1 MKACSLAH
9 LNVPTIDIIKEM
21 GHEKKT
27 NEDNYLEY
35 LSFAKAKQI
44 YGDSLTVEVSDRL
57 KYELKIIK
65 HRGASGYFLFLQD
78 VVNTAQSKFGVWI
91 GPGRGSA
98 AGCLLCY
105 CLGITKIDPLRHD
118 LLFERFLNPDGITFP
133 DIDIDTEIGG
143 RERIMSW
150 LEQKYG
156 KECCAHIAKGK
167 ECLHLCGVVVA
178 NKPIANLAPISTLS
192 VKVPSGSQTTLN
204 CVQYDDIE
212 SSGLIKYDFIGLD
225 TLTQMKEIC
234 ELIKIKGGKDIDIE
248 KIPIDDN
255 RTMILFQNGQ
265 TDDIFLF
272 SSNDMKKYLQEFKPT
287 SFEDLVILN
296 CLYRPGSMDDIAA
309 VIKHKKSENPIEYI
323 IPCIDSVLNKTYG
336 IIVYQEQIMMLSRLI
351 ANFNKSESALLR
363 MAIGMFKKEMLP
375 ALKNQFIRGGTKNGY
390 KKTALEKLW
399 NEIESKGRYVFNKSH
414 SVCYTWL
421 AYQMAYLKA
430 NYSKEF
436 VQVMEKYH
444 S

>member
-21 GHEKKT
+21 GNEKKT

-35 LSFAKAKQI
+35 LSFVKAKQI
-44 YGDSLTVEVSDRL
+44 YGDSLPEEVSDRL

-65 HRGASGYFLFLQD
+65 HRGSSGYFLFLQD
-78 VVNTAQSKFGVWI
+78 IVNTAQSELGVWI

-118 LLFERFLNPDGITFP
+118 LLFERFLNPDDITFP

-150 LEQKYG
+150 FQQKYG
-156 KECCAHIAKGK
+156 KDCCAHIAIGKG
-167 ECLHLCGVVVA
+167 LHQCGFVVA
-178 NKPIANLAPISTLS
+178 DEPISNLVSISTLAIEDL
-192 VKVPSGSQTTLN
+192 SGRRITLN
-204 CVQYDDIE
+204 CVQYKDIE
-212 SSGLIKYDFIGLD
+212 SSSLIKYDFIGLD

-255 RTMILFQNGQ
+255 RTMKLFQKGQ

-272 SSNDMKKYLQEFKPT
+272 SSNEMKRNLQDFHPT
-287 SFEDLVILN
+287 SLDDLVILN

>member
-1 MKACSLAH
+1 MKTCQITH
-9 LNVPTIDIIKEM
+9 LNVPIIDVIKEM
-21 GHEKKT
+21 GGERKK
-27 NEDNYLEY
+27 NEDYYLEN
-35 LSFAKAKQI
+35 LCFAKAKQI
-44 YGDSLTVEVSDRL
+44 YGDCLPKEVSDRL

-91 GPGRGSA
+91 GPGRGTA
-98 AGCLLCY
+98 AGCLVCY
-105 CLGITKIDPLRHD
+105 CLGITKIDPLKYG
-118 LLFERFLNPDGITFP
+118 LLFERFLNPDGIMFP
-133 DIDIDTEIGG
+133 DIDIDTENEG

-212 SSGLIKYDFIGLD
+212 SSGLIKFDFVD
-225 TLTQMKEIC
+225 FETLTQMKEIC
-234 ELIKIKGGKDIDIE
+234 DLVKMKEGKDLDIE
-248 KIPIDDN
+248 KVPIDDN
-255 RTMILFQNGQ
+255 KTMDLFKRGH

-272 SSNDMKKYLQEFKPT
+272 RSNEMRRNLQDFQPT
-287 SFEDLVILN
+287 SFEDLVMLN

-309 VIKHKKSENPIEYI
+309 VIKQKKSENPIEYI
-323 IPCIDSVLNKTYG
+323 IPCMESVLNNTYG

-351 ANFNKSESALLR
+351 AGFSRSESALLR
-363 MAIGMFKKEMLP
+363 MGIGMFKKEILP
-375 ALKNQFIRGGTKNGY
+375 TLRNQFIRGGIKNGY
-390 KKTALEKLW
+390 GKTALEKLW
-399 NEIESKGRYVFNKSH
+399 NEMESKGKYVFNKSH

>member
-9 LNVPTIDIIKEM
+9 LNVPTIDIIKDM
-21 GHEKKT
+21 GNEKKT

-35 LSFAKAKQI
+35 LSFVKAKQI
-44 YGDSLTVEVSDRL
+44 YGDSLPEEVSDRL

-65 HRGASGYFLFLQD
+65 HRGSSGYFLFLQD
-78 VVNTAQSKFGVWI
+78 IVNTAQSELGVWI

-105 CLGITKIDPLRHD
+105 CLGITKIDPLKHD
-118 LLFERFLNPDGITFP
+118 LLFERFLNPEDITFP
-133 DIDIDTEIGG
+133 DIDIDTDNVGK
-143 RERIMSW
+143 ERIILW
-150 LEQKYG
+150 LQKKYG
-156 KECCAHIAKGK
+156 KECCAHIATGK
-167 ECLHLCGVVVA
+167 DLHQCGFVVVD
-178 NKPIANLAPISTLS
+178 KPITNWASISTLDIEDS
-192 VKVPSGSQTTLN
+192 SGKQKRIN
-204 CVQYDDIE
+204 CVQYNDIK
-212 SSGLIKYDFIGLD
+212 SLGLIKYDFIVLE
-225 TLTQMKEIC
+225 TLTQLKEIC
-234 ELIKIKGGKDIDIE
+234 GLVKMKKDKDLDIE
-248 KIPIDDN
+248 KIPLNDN
-255 RTMILFQNGQ
+255 KTMDLFQRGH

-309 VIKHKKSENPIEYI
+309 VIKQKYSTKPIEYI
-323 IPCIDSVLNKTYG
+323 IPCMKSILHNTYG
-336 IIVYQEQIMMLSRLI
+336 YIVYQEQIMMLSRLI

-375 ALKNQFIRGGTKNGY
+375 ALRNQFIRGGIKNGY
-390 KKTALEKLW
+390 KKIALEKLW

>member
-1 MKACSLAH
+1 MKTCQITH
-9 LNVPTIDIIKEM
+9 LNVPIIDVIKEM
-21 GHEKKT
+21 GGERKK
-27 NEDNYLEY
+27 NEDYYLEN
-35 LSFAKAKQI
+35 LCFAKAKQV
-44 YGDSLTVEVSDRL
+44 YGDCLPKEVSDRL

-78 VVNTAQSKFGVWI
+78 VVNAVQSELGIWI

-98 AGCLLCY
+98 AGCLVCY

-118 LLFERFLNPDGITFP
+118 LLFERFLNPDDITFP

-178 NKPIANLAPISTLS
+178 NKPIANLAPLSTLS

-212 SSGLIKYDFIGLD
+212 SSSLIKYDFIGLD

-255 RTMILFQNGQ
+255 RTMKLFQNGQ

-272 SSNDMKKYLQEFKPT
+272 SSNEMKRNLQDFHPT
-287 SFEDLVILN
+287 SLDDLVILN

>member
-9 LNVPTIDIIKEM
+9 LNVPTIDVIKEM
-21 GHEKKT
+21 GNEKKN

-35 LSFAKAKQI
+35 LSFVKAKQI
-44 YGDSLTVEVSDRL
+44 YGDLLPKEVLDRL
-57 KYELKIIK
+57 KYELQIIK
-65 HRGASGYFLFLQD
+65 HRGASGYFLFIHD
-78 VVNTAQSKFGVWI
+78 VVNTAQSELDVWI

-98 AGCLLCY
+98 AGCLVCY
-105 CLGITKIDPLRHD
+105 CLGITKVDPLRYG
-118 LLFERFLNPDGITFP
+118 LLFERFLNPDGILFP
-133 DIDIDTEIGG
+133 DIDIDTDNEG
-143 RERIMSW
+143 RERIISW
-150 LEQKYG
+150 LQQKYG
-156 KECCAHIAKGK
+156 KECCAHIATGK
-167 ECLHLCGVVVA
+167 DLHQCGFVVA
-178 NKPIANLAPISTLS
+178 DEPISNLVSISTLAIEDL
-192 VKVPSGSQTTLN
+192 SGRRITLN
-204 CVQYDDIE
+204 CVQYKDIE
-212 SSGLIKYDFIGLD
+212 SSSLIKYDFIGLD

-255 RTMILFQNGQ
+255 RTMKLFQNGQ

-272 SSNDMKKYLQEFKPT
+272 SSNEMKRNLQDFHPT
-287 SFEDLVILN
+287 SLDDLVILN

-309 VIKHKKSENPIEYI
+309 VIKQKYSTKPIEYI
-323 IPCIDSVLNKTYG
+323 IPCMKSILHNTYG
-336 IIVYQEQIMMLSRLI
+336 NIVYQEQIMMLSRLI
-351 ANFNKSESALLR
+351 ANFNKNESALLR

-414 SVCYTWL
+414 SVGYTWL

>member
-21 GHEKKT
+21 GNEKKT

-35 LSFAKAKQI
+35 LSFTKAKQI
-44 YGDSLTVEVSDRL
+44 YGDSLPKEISDRL

-78 VVNTAQSKFGVWI
+78 VVNAVQSELGIWI

-98 AGCLLCY
+98 AGCLICY
-105 CLGITKIDPLRHD
+105 CLGITKIDPLRHS
-118 LLFERFLNPDGITFP
+118 LLFERFLNPDDITFP

-156 KECCAHIAKGK
+156 KECCVHIATGKG
-167 ECLHLCGVVVA
+167 LHQCGFVVA
-178 NKPIANLAPISTLS
+178 DEPISNLAPISTLVVEVS
-192 VKVPSGSQTTLN
+192 SGRRITFN
-204 CVQYDDIE
+204 CVQNDDIE
-212 SSGLIKYDFIGLD
+212 SSGLIKYDFVGLE
-225 TLTQMKEIC
+225 TLTQLKEIC
-234 ELIKIKGGKDIDIE
+234 GLVKMKEGKDLDVE

-255 RTMILFQNGQ
+255 RTMIIFQKGQ

-272 SSNDMKKYLQEFKPT
+272 SSNEMKRYLQDFHPT

-309 VIKHKKSENPIEYI
+309 VIKQKKSKNPIEYI
-323 IPCIDSVLNKTYG
+323 IPSMESVLNNTYG

-399 NEIESKGRYVFNKSH
+399 NEIESKGKYAFNKSH

-430 NYSKEF
+430 NFPKEF
-436 VQVMEKYH
+436 AQVMEKCH

>member
-1 MKACSLAH
+1 MVLYPNKLPESERVCSGIC
-9 LNVPTIDIIKEM
+9 N
-21 GHEKKT
+21 
-27 NEDNYLEY
+27 
-35 LSFAKAKQI
+35 
-44 YGDSLTVEVSDRL
+44 
-57 KYELKIIK
+57 
-65 HRGASGYFLFLQD
+65 
-78 VVNTAQSKFGVWI
+78 VVNAAQSELGIWI

-98 AGCLLCY
+98 AGCLVCY
-105 CLGITKIDPLRHD
+105 CLGITKIDPLKYD

-192 VKVPSGSQTTLN
+192 VKVPSGSRTTLN

-212 SSGLIKYDFIGLD
+212 SSGLIKFDFVD
-225 TLTQMKEIC
+225 FETLTQMKEIC
-234 ELIKIKGGKDIDIE
+234 DLVKMKEGKDLDIE
-248 KIPIDDN
+248 KVPIDDN
-255 RTMILFQNGQ
+255 KTMYLFKKGH
-265 TDDIFLF
+265 TGDIFLF
-272 SSNDMKKYLQEFKPT
+272 RSNEMRRNLQDFQPT
-287 SFEDLVILN
+287 SFEDLVMLN

-309 VIKHKKSENPIEYI
+309 VIKQKKSKNPIKYI
-323 IPCIDSVLNKTYG
+323 IPCMESVLNNTYG

-351 ANFNKSESALLR
+351 ADFNQSESALLR
-363 MAIGMFKKEMLP
+363 MAIGMFKKELLP
-375 ALKNQFIRGGTKNGY
+375 SLKNRFIRGGMKNEY

-399 NEIESKGRYVFNKSH
+399 DEIESKGKYAFNKSH

-430 NYSKEF
+430 YFPKEF
-436 VQVMEKYH
+436 AQVMEKYH

>member
-1 MKACSLAH
+1 MKACSLAR

-21 GHEKKT
+21 GNEKKT

-35 LSFAKAKQI
+35 LSFVKAKQI
-44 YGDSLTVEVSDRL
+44 YGDSLPEEVSDRL

-65 HRGASGYFLFLQD
+65 HRASSGYFLFLQD
-78 VVNTAQSKFGVWI
+78 IVNTAQSELGVWI

-118 LLFERFLNPDGITFP
+118 LLFERFLNPDDITFP

-204 CVQYDDIE
+204 CVQYDNIE
-212 SSGLIKYDFIGLD
+212 SSGLIKFDFVD
-225 TLTQMKEIC
+225 FETLTQMKEIC
-234 ELIKIKGGKDIDIE
+234 DLVKMKEGKDLDIE
-248 KIPIDDN
+248 KVPIDDN
-255 RTMILFQNGQ
+255 RTMKLFQNGQ

-272 SSNDMKKYLQEFKPT
+272 SSNEMKRNLQDFHPT
-287 SFEDLVILN
+287 SLDDLVILN

>member
-1 MKACSLAH
+1 MKTCQITH
-9 LNVPTIDIIKEM
+9 LNVPIIDVIKEM
-21 GHEKKT
+21 GGERKK
-27 NEDNYLEY
+27 NEDYYLEN
-35 LSFAKAKQI
+35 LCFAKAKQI
-44 YGDSLTVEVSDRL
+44 YGDCLPKEVSDRL

-78 VVNTAQSKFGVWI
+78 VVNAVQSELGIWI

-98 AGCLLCY
+98 AGCLVCY
-105 CLGITKIDPLRHD
+105 CLGITKIDPLKFD
-118 LLFERFLNPDGITFP
+118 LLFERFLNPDGIMFP
-133 DIDIDTEIGG
+133 DIDIDTEIRG

-167 ECLHLCGVVVA
+167 ECLHLCGVVA

-212 SSGLIKYDFIGLD
+212 SSGLIKFDFVD
-225 TLTQMKEIC
+225 FETLTQMKEMC
-234 ELIKIKGGKDIDIE
+234 DLVKMKEGKDLDIE
-248 KIPIDDN
+248 KVPIDDN
-255 RTMILFQNGQ
+255 KTMDLFKRGH

-272 SSNDMKKYLQEFKPT
+272 RSNEMRRNLQDFQPT

-309 VIKHKKSENPIEYI
+309 VIKQKKSENPIEYI
-323 IPCIDSVLNKTYG
+323 IPCMESVLNNTYG

-351 ANFNKSESALLR
+351 AGFSRSESALLR
-363 MAIGMFKKEMLP
+363 MGIGMFKKEILP
-375 ALKNQFIRGGTKNGY
+375 TLRNQFIRGGIKNGY
-390 KKTALEKLW
+390 GKTALEKLW
-399 NEIESKGRYVFNKSH
+399 NEMESKGKYVFNKSH

>member
-1 MKACSLAH
+1 MKTCQITH
-9 LNVPTIDIIKEM
+9 LNVPIIDVIKEM
-21 GHEKKT
+21 GGERKK
-27 NEDNYLEY
+27 NEDYYLEN
-35 LSFAKAKQI
+35 LCFAKAKQI
-44 YGDSLTVEVSDRL
+44 YGDCLPKEVSDKL

-65 HRGASGYFLFLQD
+65 HRGASGYFLFLHD
-78 VVNTAQSKFGVWI
+78 VVNIAQSELGVWI

-98 AGCLLCY
+98 AGCLICY
-105 CLGITKIDPLRHD
+105 CLGITKVDPLRYD
-118 LLFERFLNPDGITFP
+118 LLFERFLNPDGILFP
-133 DIDIDTEIGG
+133 DIDIDTDNEG
-143 RERIMSW
+143 RERIISW
-150 LEQKYG
+150 LQQKYG
-156 KECCAHIAKGK
+156 TDCCGHIISGK
-167 ECLHLCGVVVA
+167 DIHQCGFVVA
-178 NKPIANLAPISTLS
+178 DEPISNLAPISTLAIEDL
-192 VKVPSGSQTTLN
+192 SGRRITLN
-204 CVQYDDIE
+204 CVQYKDIE
-212 SSGLIKYDFIGLD
+212 SSSLIKYDFIGLD

-272 SSNDMKKYLQEFKPT
+272 SLNEMKRNLQDFHPR
-287 SFEDLVILN
+287 SFDDLVILN

-309 VIKHKKSENPIEYI
+309 VIKQKKSKNSIEYI
-323 IPCIDSVLNKTYG
+323 IPCMESVLNNTYG

-351 ANFNKSESALLR
+351 ADFNQSESALLR
-363 MAIGMFKKEMLP
+363 MAIGMFKKELLP
-375 ALKNQFIRGGTKNGY
+375 SLKNRFIRGGMKNEY

-399 NEIESKGRYVFNKSH
+399 DEIESKGRYVFNKSH

-436 VQVMEKYH
+436 AQVMEKYH

>member
-1 MKACSLAH
+1 MKTCQITH
-9 LNVPTIDIIKEM
+9 LNVPIIDVIKEM
-21 GHEKKT
+21 GGERKK
-27 NEDNYLEY
+27 NEDYYLEN
-35 LSFAKAKQI
+35 LCFAKAKQI
-44 YGDSLTVEVSDRL
+44 YGDCLPKEVSDRL

-78 VVNTAQSKFGVWI
+78 VVNAVQSELGIWI

-98 AGCLLCY
+98 AGCLVCY
-105 CLGITKIDPLRHD
+105 CLGITKIDPLKFD
-118 LLFERFLNPDGITFP
+118 LLFERFLNPDGIMFP
-133 DIDIDTEIGG
+133 DIDIDTENEG

-212 SSGLIKYDFIGLD
+212 SSSLIKYDFIGLD

-255 RTMILFQNGQ
+255 RTMKLFQNGQ

-272 SSNDMKKYLQEFKPT
+272 SSNEMKRNLQDFHPT
-287 SFEDLVILN
+287 SLDDLVILN

>member
-1 MKACSLAH
+1 MKTCQITH
-9 LNVPTIDIIKEM
+9 LNVPIIDVIKEM
-21 GHEKKT
+21 GGERKK
-27 NEDNYLEY
+27 NEDYYLEN
-35 LSFAKAKQI
+35 LCFAKAKQI
-44 YGDSLTVEVSDRL
+44 YGDCLPKEVSDRL

-78 VVNTAQSKFGVWI
+78 VVNAVQSELGIWI

-98 AGCLLCY
+98 AGCLVCY

-143 RERIMSW
+143 RERIMSC

-178 NKPIANLAPISTLS
+178 NKPIANLAPLSTLS

-212 SSGLIKYDFIGLD
+212 SSSLIKYDFIGLD

-255 RTMILFQNGQ
+255 RTMKLFQNGQ

-272 SSNDMKKYLQEFKPT
+272 SSNEMKRNLQDFHPT
-287 SFEDLVILN
+287 SLDDLVILN

>member
-1 MKACSLAH
+1 MKARRFAQM
-9 LNVPTIDIIKEM
+9 NVPTIDFIKRM
-21 GHEKKT
+21 GSEKKR
-27 NEDNYLEY
+27 NEDYYLEC

-44 YGDSLTVEVSDRL
+44 YGDLLPEEVSDRL
-57 KYELKIIK
+57 KYELQIIMD
-65 HRGASGYFLFLQD
+65 RGASGYFLFLQD
-78 VVNTAQSKFGVWI
+78 VVNTAQSELGIWI
-91 GPGRGSA
+91 GPGRGTA
-98 AGCLLCY
+98 AGCLVCY
-105 CLGITKIDPLRHD
+105 CLGITKIDPLKYG
-118 LLFERFLNPDGITFP
+118 LLFERFLNPDGIMFP
-133 DIDIDTEIGG
+133 DIDIDTENEG

-212 SSGLIKYDFIGLD
+212 SSGLIKFDFVD
-225 TLTQMKEIC
+225 FETLTQMKEIC
-234 ELIKIKGGKDIDIE
+234 DLVKMKEGKDLDIE
-248 KIPIDDN
+248 KVPIDDN
-255 RTMILFQNGQ
+255 KTMDLFKRGH

-272 SSNDMKKYLQEFKPT
+272 RSNEMKRNLQDFQPT
-287 SFEDLVILN
+287 SFEDLVMLN

-309 VIKHKKSENPIEYI
+309 VIKQKKSENPIEYI
-323 IPCIDSVLNKTYG
+323 IPCMESVLNNTYG

-351 ANFNKSESALLR
+351 AGFSRSESALLR
-363 MAIGMFKKEMLP
+363 MAIGMLKKEILP
-375 ALKNQFIRGGTKNGY
+375 TLRNQFIRGGIKNGY
-390 KKTALEKLW
+390 GKTALEKLW
-399 NEIESKGRYVFNKSH
+399 NEMESKGKYVFNKSH

>member
-1 MKACSLAH
+1 MKTCQITH
-9 LNVPTIDIIKEM
+9 LNVPIIDVIKEM
-21 GHEKKT
+21 GGERKK
-27 NEDNYLEY
+27 NEDYYLEN
-35 LSFAKAKQI
+35 LCFAKAKQV
-44 YGDSLTVEVSDRL
+44 YGDCLPKEVSDRL

-78 VVNTAQSKFGVWI
+78 VVNAVQSELGIWI

-98 AGCLLCY
+98 AGCLVCY

-118 LLFERFLNPDGITFP
+118 LLFERFLNPDDITFP

-150 LEQKYG
+150 FQQKYG

-178 NKPIANLAPISTLS
+178 NKPIANLAPLSTLS

-212 SSGLIKYDFIGLD
+212 SSSLIKYDFIGLD

-234 ELIKIKGGKDIDIE
+234 ELIKIKGDKDIDIE

-255 RTMILFQNGQ
+255 RTMKLFQNGQ

-272 SSNDMKKYLQEFKPT
+272 SSNEMKRNLQDFHPT
-287 SFEDLVILN
+287 SLDDLVILN

>member
-1 MKACSLAH
+1 MAAG
-9 LNVPTIDIIKEM
+9 VF
-21 GHEKKT
+21 G
-27 NEDNYLEY
+27 
-35 LSFAKAKQI
+35 
-44 YGDSLTVEVSDRL
+44 
-57 KYELKIIK
+57 
-65 HRGASGYFLFLQD
+65 RGA
-78 VVNTAQSKFGVWI
+78 
-91 GPGRGSA
+91 A
-98 AGCLLCY
+98 AGCLVCY

-118 LLFERFLNPDGITFP
+118 LLFERFLNPDDITFP

-212 SSGLIKYDFIGLD
+212 SSGLIKFDFVDLE

-234 ELIKIKGGKDIDIE
+234 DLVKMKEGKDLDIE
-248 KIPIDDN
+248 KVPIDDN
-255 RTMILFQNGQ
+255 KTMDLFKRGH

-272 SSNDMKKYLQEFKPT
+272 RSNEMRRNLQDFQPT
-287 SFEDLVILN
+287 SFEDLVMLN

-309 VIKHKKSENPIEYI
+309 VIKQKKSENPIEYI
-323 IPCIDSVLNKTYG
+323 IPCMEPVLNNTYG

-375 ALKNQFIRGGTKNGY
+375 VLRNQFIKGGIKNGY
-390 KKTALEKLW
+390 KKSALEKLW
-399 NEIESKGRYVFNKSH
+399 NEIESKGRYIFNKSH

>member
-21 GHEKKT
+21 GNKKKT

-35 LSFAKAKQI
+35 FSFAKAKQI
-44 YGDSLTVEVSDRL
+44 YGDSLPEEVSDRL

-78 VVNTAQSKFGVWI
+78 VVNTAQSELGVWI

-98 AGCLLCY
+98 AGCLVCY

-118 LLFERFLNPDGITFP
+118 LLFERFLNPDGILFP
-133 DIDIDTEIGG
+133 DIDIDTDNDG

-150 LEQKYG
+150 LQQKYG
-156 KECCAHIAKGK
+156 KECCAHIATGK
-167 ECLHLCGVVVA
+167 DLHQCGFVVA
-178 NKPIANLAPISTLS
+178 DEAISNLASISTLDVEVS
-192 VKVPSGSQTTLN
+192 SGRRITFN
-204 CVQYDDIE
+204 CVQNDDIE
-212 SSGLIKYDFIGLD
+212 SSGLIKFDFVGLE
-225 TLTQMKEIC
+225 TLTQLKEIC
-234 ELIKIKGGKDIDIE
+234 GLVKMKEGKDLDVE

-255 RTMILFQNGQ
+255 RTMIIFQKGQ

-272 SSNDMKKYLQEFKPT
+272 SSNEMKRYLQDFHPT
-287 SFEDLVILN
+287 RFEDLVILN

-309 VIKHKKSENPIEYI
+309 VIKQKKSKNPIEYI
-323 IPCIDSVLNKTYG
+323 IPSMESVLNNTYG

-390 KKTALEKLW
+390 KKTGLEKLW
-399 NEIESKGRYVFNKSH
+399 NEIESKGKYAFNKSH

-421 AYQMAYLKA
+421 AYQMAHLKA
-430 NYSKEF
+430 NFPKEF
-436 VQVMEKYH
+436 AQVMEKYH

>member
-1 MKACSLAH
+1 MKTCQITH
-9 LNVPTIDIIKEM
+9 LNVPIIDVIKEM
-21 GHEKKT
+21 GGERKK
-27 NEDNYLEY
+27 NEDYYLEN
-35 LSFAKAKQI
+35 LCFAKAKQI
-44 YGDSLTVEVSDRL
+44 YGDSLPEEVSDRL

-65 HRGASGYFLFLQD
+65 HRCASGYFLFQQD
-78 VVNTAQSKFGVWI
+78 VVNAAQSELGIWI

-98 AGCLLCY
+98 AGCLVCY
-105 CLGITKIDPLRHD
+105 CLGITKIDPLKYD

-192 VKVPSGSQTTLN
+192 VKVPSGSRTTLN

-212 SSGLIKYDFIGLD
+212 SSGLIKFDFVD
-225 TLTQMKEIC
+225 FETLTQMKEIC
-234 ELIKIKGGKDIDIE
+234 DLVKMKEGKDLDIE
-248 KIPIDDN
+248 KVPIDDN
-255 RTMILFQNGQ
+255 KTMDLFKKGH
-265 TDDIFLF
+265 TGDIFLF
-272 SSNDMKKYLQEFKPT
+272 RSNEMRRNLQDFQPT
-287 SFEDLVILN
+287 SFEDLVMLN

-309 VIKHKKSENPIEYI
+309 VIKQKKSKNPIEYI
-323 IPCIDSVLNKTYG
+323 IPCMESVLNNTYG

-351 ANFNKSESALLR
+351 ADFNQSESALLR
-363 MAIGMFKKEMLP
+363 MAIGMFKKELLP
-375 ALKNQFIRGGTKNGY
+375 SLKNRFIRGGMKNEY

-399 NEIESKGRYVFNKSH
+399 DEIESKGKYAFNKSH

-430 NYSKEF
+430 YFPKEF
-436 VQVMEKYH
+436 AQVMEKYH

>member
-1 MKACSLAH
+1 MKTCQITH
-9 LNVPTIDIIKEM
+9 LNVPIIDVIKEM
-21 GHEKKT
+21 GGERKK
-27 NEDNYLEY
+27 NEDYYLEN
-35 LSFAKAKQI
+35 LCFAKAKQI
-44 YGDSLTVEVSDRL
+44 YGDCLPKEVSDRL

-65 HRGASGYFLFLQD
+65 HRGASGYFLFLHD
-78 VVNTAQSKFGVWI
+78 VVNIAQSELGVWI
-91 GPGRGSA
+91 GPGRGTA
-98 AGCLLCY
+98 AGCLVCY
-105 CLGITKIDPLRHD
+105 CLGITKIDPLKYA
-118 LLFERFLNPDGITFP
+118 LLFERFLNPDGIVFP
-133 DIDIDTEIGG
+133 DIDIDTEDNG
-143 RERIMSW
+143 RERIISW
-150 LEQKYG
+150 LQQKYG
-156 KECCAHIAKGK
+156 KECCAHIAIGKG
-167 ECLHLCGVVVA
+167 LHQCGFVVA
-178 NKPIANLAPISTLS
+178 DEPISNLASISTLAIEDL
-192 VKVPSGSQTTLN
+192 SGRRITLN
-204 CVQYDDIE
+204 CVQYKDIE
-212 SSGLIKYDFIGLD
+212 SSSLIKYDFIGLD

-272 SSNDMKKYLQEFKPT
+272 SLNEMKRNLQDFHPR
-287 SFEDLVILN
+287 SFDDLVILN

-309 VIKHKKSENPIEYI
+309 VIKQKKSKNPIEYI
-323 IPCIDSVLNKTYG
+323 IPCVDSVLHNTYG
-336 IIVYQEQIMMLSRLI
+336 IIVYQEQIMMLSCLI

>member
-1 MKACSLAH
+1 MKACSLAY

-21 GHEKKT
+21 GNEKKT

-35 LSFAKAKQI
+35 LSFVKAKQI
-44 YGDSLTVEVSDRL
+44 YGDSLPEEVSDRL

-65 HRGASGYFLFLQD
+65 HRGSSGYFLFLQD
-78 VVNTAQSKFGVWI
+78 IVNTAQSELGVWI

-105 CLGITKIDPLRHD
+105 CLGITKIDPLKHD
-118 LLFERFLNPDGITFP
+118 LLFERFLNPEDITFP
-133 DIDIDTEIGG
+133 DIDIDTDNVGK
-143 RERIMSW
+143 ERIILW
-150 LEQKYG
+150 LQKKYG
-156 KECCAHIAKGK
+156 KECCAHIATGK
-167 ECLHLCGVVVA
+167 DLHQCGFVVTD
-178 NKPIANLAPISTLS
+178 KPITNWASISTLDIEDS
-192 VKVPSGSQTTLN
+192 SGKQKRIN
-204 CVQYDDIE
+204 CVQYNDIK
-212 SSGLIKYDFIGLD
+212 SLGLIKYDFIELE
-225 TLTQMKEIC
+225 TLTQLKEIC
-234 ELIKIKGGKDIDIE
+234 GLVKMKKDKDLDIE
-248 KIPIDDN
+248 KIPLNDN
-255 RTMILFQNGQ
+255 KTMDLFQRGH

-309 VIKHKKSENPIEYI
+309 VIKQKYSTKPIEYI
-323 IPCIDSVLNKTYG
+323 IPCMKSVLHNTYG
-336 IIVYQEQIMMLSRLI
+336 NIVYQEQIMMLSRLI

-375 ALKNQFIRGGTKNGY
+375 VLRNQFIKGGIKNGY
-390 KKTALEKLW
+390 KKSALEKLW
-399 NEIESKGRYVFNKSH
+399 NEIESKGRYIFNNSH

-430 NYSKEF
+430 NYPKEF

>member
-1 MKACSLAH
+1 MKACSLAR

-21 GHEKKT
+21 GNEKKT

-35 LSFAKAKQI
+35 LSFTKAKQI

-78 VVNTAQSKFGVWI
+78 VVNTAQSELGVWI

-98 AGCLLCY
+98 AGCLVCY

-118 LLFERFLNPDGITFP
+118 LLFERFLNPDGILFP
-133 DIDIDTEIGG
+133 DIDIDTDNDG

-150 LEQKYG
+150 LQQKYG
-156 KECCAHIAKGK
+156 KECCAHIATGKG
-167 ECLHLCGVVVA
+167 LHQCGFVVA
-178 NKPIANLAPISTLS
+178 DEPISNMVPISTLVVEVS
-192 VKVPSGSQTTLN
+192 SGRRITFN
-204 CVQYDDIE
+204 CVQNDDIE
-212 SSGLIKYDFIGLD
+212 SSGLIKYDFVGLE
-225 TLTQMKEIC
+225 TLTQLKEIC
-234 ELIKIKGGKDIDIE
+234 GLVKMKEGKDLDVE

-255 RTMILFQNGQ
+255 RTMIIFQKGQ

-272 SSNDMKKYLQEFKPT
+272 SSNEMKRYLQDFHPT
-287 SFEDLVILN
+287 RFEDLVILN

-309 VIKHKKSENPIEYI
+309 VIKQKKSKNLIEYI
-323 IPCIDSVLNKTYG
+323 IPSMESVLNNTYG

-399 NEIESKGRYVFNKSH
+399 NEIENKGKYAFNKSH
-414 SVCYTWL
+414 SACYTWL

-430 NYSKEF
+430 NFPKEF
-436 VQVMEKYH
+436 AQVMEKYH